1 MASSSGGGVY
11 ASSVERQISSACCI
25 SGAIQHIAGC
35 SGAKHIIVITT
46 DPGAPMMSR
55 ADYTVIGDLHEVIP
69 ALIKALRARE
79 IGLGREPVAKCP
91 ICAGSRVTNPPYV
104 GGIIGGCGFT
114 GCG

>member
-1 MASSSGGGVY
+1 MASPSGGGVY

-79 IGLGREPVAKCP
+79 IDLQGLNPSLSVRFVRVLASRIRPML
-91 ICAGSRVTNPPYV
+91 AG
-104 GGIIGGCGFT
+104 
-114 GCG
+114 